1 MVNLYIVAGR
11 QSPESQKPGF
21 FFVLSTCIDSRWK
34 RNHSKKN
41 FEVILNPFFSVVE
54 QDSFH

>member
-21 FFVLSTCIDSRWK
+21 FFCA
-34 RNHSKKN
+34 
-41 FEVILNPFFSVVE
+41 LNLYRR
-54 QDSFH
+54 

>member
-21 FFVLSTCIDSRWK
+21 FCA
-34 RNHSKKN
+34 
-41 FEVILNPFFSVVE
+41 LNLYRR
-54 QDSFH
+54 